1 MILKWIL
8 QKEDVGWINLAQE
21 IVLTVRLRKSNKP
34 SVSIK
39 VWVIRDWLNDYQLV
53 KNAFNER

>member
-39 VWVIRDWLNDYQLV
+39 VWVIHD
-53 KNAFNER
+53 